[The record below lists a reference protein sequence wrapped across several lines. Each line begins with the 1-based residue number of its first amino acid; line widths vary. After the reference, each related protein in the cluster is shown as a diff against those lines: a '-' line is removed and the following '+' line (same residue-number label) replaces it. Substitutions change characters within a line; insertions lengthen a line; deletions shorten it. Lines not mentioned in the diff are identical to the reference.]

1 MFMHVFPARE
11 MVPVRLL
18 HYLEEAVYMDL
29 LPSLETGEVKAAPV
43 SNRTEVD
50 VSRTDSALS

>member
-18 HYLEEAVYMDL
+18 HYLEEAVYLDL
-29 LPSLETGEVKAAPV
+29 LPSAEREIQAIPWN
-43 SNRTEVD
+43 SI
-50 VSRTDSALS
+50 